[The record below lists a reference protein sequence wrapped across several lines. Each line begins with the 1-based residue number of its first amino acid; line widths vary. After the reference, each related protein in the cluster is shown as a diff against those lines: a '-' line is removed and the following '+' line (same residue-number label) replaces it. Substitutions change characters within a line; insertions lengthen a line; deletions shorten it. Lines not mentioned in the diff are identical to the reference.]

1 MNVRLV
7 LLIATV
13 FAWSGNSIVYSQGG
27 WGDHRDQPISEAE
40 WNPSTSCD
48 QVVPGN
54 LYAGYSFMFTK
65 LHYKE
70 SFEGMI
76 SDLNTGTQTLVP
88 FEHNYELTPRVWLG
102 LRTGE
107 GLGARAS
114 YWNYNHTS
122 DGLELTSDG
131 QRIPSAIATSVIFPA
146 SVVAAFPGDQLSITS
161 SLKATL
167 VDLEGTYDARIDRL
181 EMTMGGGIRYA
192 HTDQRSD
199 ALVTPGPVP
208 GAAAAALNWM
218 REFEGFGPLISANGR
233 MPFSCRGLYATGGVN
248 VSFLFGEKTLR
259 RSVLNDATP
268 PPNQGLPFLAFD
280 NADEITGV
288 YGSRLG
294 LGWQRNTQ
302 MGNLS
307 IEGAYEGQLWTEGG
321 SPTITFAGFNSLSLS
336 VGLAY

>member
-1 MNVRLV
+1 MFIRWMLLV
-7 LLIATV
+7 ATV
-13 FAWSGNSIVYSQGG
+13 IAWSTTAKIYAQVASGNQSDQALSESQ
-27 WGDHRDQPISEAE
+27 
-40 WNPSTSCD
+40 WNPSVCCD

-102 LRTGE
+102 LRTGD

-114 YWNYNHTS
+114 YWNYNHAS
-122 DGLELTSDG
+122 DGLELTSNG
-131 QRIPSAIATSVIFPA
+131 QQIPSAIATSVIFPA
-146 SVVAAFPGDQLSITS
+146 SVVATFPGDQLSITS
-161 SLKATL
+161 RFKSTL
-167 VDLEGTYDARIDRL
+167 VDLEGTYDARLARL
-181 EMTMGGGIRYA
+181 DMTLGGGIRYA

-218 REFEGFGPLISANGR
+218 REFEGFGPLITANGR
-233 MPFSCRGLYATGGVN
+233 LPFGSRGLYATGGVN

-268 PPNQGLPFLAFD
+268 LPNRGLPFLAFD

-294 LGWQRNTQ
+294 LGWQRDTR

-307 IEGAYEGQLWTEGG
+307 VEGAYEGQLWTEGG
-321 SPTITFAGFNSLSLS
+321 SPTITFAGFNSLSLT
-336 VGLAY
+336 VGLSY